1 MKRSYILL
9 FPLAVLAGCTAPASS
24 LGSGSFWSS
33 ERGKEINSSLDRT
46 GSHVAKMEQAAEEI
60 KSDIE

>member
-1 MKRSYILL
+1 MKR
-9 FPLAVLAGCTAPASS
+9 LAVLTLAMAALAGCTAPASS

-46 GSHVAKMEQAAEEI
+46 GSHVSKMEQAAEEI

>member
-1 MKRSYILL
+1 MIRAYLLL
-9 FPLAVLAGCTAPASS
+9 FSLVALMGCAAPASS
-24 LGSGSFWSS
+24 TGSGSFWSS

-46 GSHVAKMEQAAEEI
+46 GSHVSKMEQAAEEI